1 MRYFCSRCIHIL
13 IGVISIHR
21 IGDKELHMSSVGYI
35 HNLIILRYPIDS
47 TTSTTNGISSICLIQ
62 NLIGSSCLSDKL
74 GRNSCA
80 TIRIGLQVIQSFELL
95 VSLILEITSNIL
107 FLLVDGNRIS
117 IGIKLSLFQKIVLID
132 TKDIII
138 E

>member
-1 MRYFCSRCIHIL
+1 MRYFCSRGIHIL

-21 IGDKELHMSSVGYI
+21 IGDKELHTSSIRYS
-35 HNLIILRYPIDS
+35 HNLIILRYPIDG

-62 NLIGSSCLSDKL
+62 NLIGSSCLSNKL